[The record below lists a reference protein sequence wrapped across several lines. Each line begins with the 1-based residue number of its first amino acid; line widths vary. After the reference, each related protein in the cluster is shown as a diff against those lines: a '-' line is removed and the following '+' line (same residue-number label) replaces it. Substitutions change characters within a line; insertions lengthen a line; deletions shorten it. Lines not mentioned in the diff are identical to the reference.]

1 MSLVLRL
8 CQYVG
13 DLPSSIALRES
24 IWMYPI
30 IETAHVLG
38 LCLFVGT
45 AALWDLRL
53 LGVTMKSVPVSRLKA
68 QLLPW
73 TVGGSFEMLA
83 SGALLVFSDPMRFY
97 VNVFFRIKLVLLLVA
112 GLNALIFHN
121 TIGRTT
127 DDWDLTPS
135 APLRARIAG
144 GASLTLWTL
153 VIVSGRMI
161 AYNWFNPTAK

>member
-1 MSLVLRL
+1 MIILKL
-8 CQYVG
+8 CEWLG
-13 DLPSSIALRES
+13 KMPSSIALRES

-53 LGVTMKSVPVSRLKA
+53 MGWALKRVPVSQVKS

-73 TVGGSFEMLA
+73 TAVGFVEMLI
-83 SGALLVFSDPMRFY
+83 SGALLVFSDPLRFY
-97 VNVFFRIKLVLLLVA
+97 GNIFFRIKLLLLILA
-112 GLNALIFHN
+112 GLNALIFHR
-121 TIGRTT
+121 TVGRTT
-127 DDWDLTPS
+127 LEWDRS
-135 APLRARIAG
+135 AQAPFRARIAG

-153 VIVSGRMI
+153 VIVTGRMI

>member
-1 MSLVLRL
+1 MPFVMRL
-8 CQYVG
+8 CEWVG
-13 DLPSSIALRES
+13 NMPSSVALRES

-38 LCLFVGT
+38 LCVFVGT

-53 LGVTMKSVPVSRLKA
+53 LGRTMTRVPVSQVKA

-73 TVGGSFEMLA
+73 TVVGFIEMLA
-83 SGALLVFSDPMRFY
+83 SGGLLVFSDPMRFY
-97 VNVFFRIKLVLLLVA
+97 VNIFFRIKLVLLLLA
-112 GLNALIFHN
+112 GLNALIFHQ
-121 TIGRTT
+121 TIGRSAPE
-127 DDWDLTPS
+127 WDLTPV

-153 VIVSGRMI
+153 VIVTGRMI

>member
-13 DLPSSIALRES
+13 DMPSSIALRES

-53 LGVTMKSVPVSRLKA
+53 LGLTMKEIPVSRVKA

-73 TVGGSFEMLA
+73 TVAGFVEMAA

-97 VNVFFRIKLVLLLVA
+97 VNIFFRIKLVLLMVA
-112 GLNALIFHN
+112 GLNALIFHQ

-127 DDWDLTPS
+127 PDWDLHPI

-153 VIVSGRMI
+153 VIVTGRMI